1 MPETGTPIYRSERV
15 SLRQPSEPARDG
27 SVIQPA
33 VDQKPPEPSPW
44 LARSLARAQARGRL
58 ETEMRALAVDLLGRC
73 QPGELPTDCTAWLAA
88 AIEAAVKPVCDASLA
103 ALAKTLDAQLAA
115 APPGVLQRL
124 QAAEARHDA
133 GCF

>member
-1 MPETGTPIYRSERV
+1 
-15 SLRQPSEPARDG
+15 
-27 SVIQPA
+27 
-33 VDQKPPEPSPW
+33 
-44 LARSLARAQARGRL
+44 
-58 ETEMRALAVDLLGRC
+58 MRALAVDLLGRC
-73 QPGELPTDCTAWLAA
+73 QHGELPTDCTAWLAA

-115 APPGVLQRL
+115 APPRVLQRL

>member
-1 MPETGTPIYRSERV
+1 MLGTGTPTDRVERIAP
-15 SLRQPSEPARDG
+15 RQPSEAAPNCH
-27 SVIQPA
+27 VIRRA
-33 VDQKPPEPSPW
+33 GDQKRPGPSPW
-44 LARSLARAQARGRL
+44 LARSLARTQAWGRL

-73 QPGELPTDCTAWLAA
+73 QPGELPTDCTEWLAA
-88 AIEAAVKPVCDASLA
+88 AIEAAVRPVCDASLA
-103 ALAKTLDAQLAA
+103 ALAEALDAQLAA